1 MELSGPSA
9 RGSGWCHPLRPA
21 LANCVGNG
29 GEAEAPVRGPGGRG
43 AASPRKGVAVDRWIS
58 GGPVSTAPADDIPLP
73 SHPSFGRLLCPPCC
87 GHPIWGAPEPRVTRT
102 INPVMVAVIVLVA
115 LMVWMLGS
123 ILLGVLIGRAVRIAD
138 RDASIAAGRLRKS
151 GLTVAA

>member
-1 MELSGPSA
+1 
-9 RGSGWCHPLRPA
+9 
-21 LANCVGNG
+21 
-29 GEAEAPVRGPGGRG
+29 
-43 AASPRKGVAVDRWIS
+43 
-58 GGPVSTAPADDIPLP
+58 
-73 SHPSFGRLLCPPCC
+73 
-87 GHPIWGAPEPRVTRT
+87 
-102 INPVMVAVIVLVA
+102 MVAVIVLVA